1 MIKEI
6 KKLLESLFD
15 DDDDELFNDDNIGI
29 TNDLLEDD
37 ARKIREQLLKG
48 MVVSDDDLELVC
60 QDAFKYKVKDFS
72 ELVHIIADIKQQLY
86 KDKVD
91 AFNLNWLDISNVTM
105 LDQLFNVGTFNRQY
119 IFWDVSDWDTSHV
132 TSMVGTFNGCKDI
145 CDLSKWDTSKVTS
158 MVNMFY
164 ECSTFNG
171 NISNWDVSK
180 VTRFDSMFYGC
191 SSFNQDISNW
201 DISSAENL
209 SYMFY
214 NCIKFN
220 QPIQKWNITKNMDIS
235 YLLYGCTSFDQDLS
249 LIDLRSFQTGYF
261 DLYDT
266 GTKTQKEHK
275 SARVLDE
282 WDFLKLG
289 FDRSTEQFDVGEFEY
304 GDGGDNNYYPKI
316 YTVNIDIDAINHLTD
331 DDYFM
336 DLEDI
341 ITLEGQDPDT
351 YQNEDLLTI
360 DVLTYSEFELLYDI
374 CSEVSDD
381 NVNKGDG
388 FPPMKILIKNKVIND
403 LYDIKEIVDD
413 TNIEYYIK
421 RELLSLDIKYEEF
434 NSYTG
439 WNINEFKKFLLN
451 INNEINKIK
460 KRWQENCKIK

>member
-15 DDDDELFNDDNIGI
+15 DDDDELFNDDNIGM

-37 ARKIREQLLKG
+37 TKKIHEQLLKG

-60 QDAFKYKVKDFS
+60 QAAFKYKVKDFS

-164 ECSTFNG
+164 ECSTFNS
-171 NISNWDVSK
+171 NISNWNVSK

-214 NCIKFN
+214 NCRKFN

-249 LIDLRSFQTGYF
+249 LIDLRSFMNGYF

-304 GDGGDNNYYPKI
+304 GDGGDNHYYPKI
-316 YTVNIDIDAINHLTD
+316 YRVNIDIDAINHLTD

-388 FPPMKILIKNKVIND
+388 FPPMKILIKNKVVND
-403 LYDIKEIVDD
+403 LYDIKEIVDN

-460 KRWQENCKIK
+460 QN

>member
-15 DDDDELFNDDNIGI
+15 DDDDELFKDDNIDI
-29 TNDLLEDD
+29 SNILLKDD
-37 ARKIREQLLKG
+37 VKKIHEQLLNG
-48 MVVSDDDLELVC
+48 MVVSDDDLVLVC

-72 ELVHIIADIKQQLY
+72 ELVHIITDIKQQLY

-105 LDQLFNVGTFNRQY
+105 LDQLFNVGIFNRQY

-171 NISNWDVSK
+171 NISNWNVSK

-214 NCIKFN
+214 NCRKFN

-249 LIDLRSFQTGYF
+249 LIDLRSFMNGYF

-304 GDGGDNNYYPKI
+304 GDGGDNHYYPKI
-316 YTVNIDIDAINHLTD
+316 YRVNIDIDAINHLTD

-403 LYDIKEIVDD
+403 LYDIKEIVDNS
-413 TNIEYYIK
+413 NIEYYIK

-460 KRWQENCKIK
+460 QN

>member
-29 TNDLLEDD
+29 TNDLLEND

-164 ECSTFNG
+164 GCSTFNG

-180 VTRFDSMFYGC
+180 VKRFDSMFYGC

-388 FPPMKILIKNKVIND
+388 FPPMKILIKNKVVND
-403 LYDIKEIVDD
+403 LYDIKEIVDN

-460 KRWQENCKIK
+460 QN

>member
-15 DDDDELFNDDNIGI
+15 DDDDELFNDDNIGM

-91 AFNLNWLDISNVTM
+91 AFNLNWLDISNVTK
-105 LDQLFNVGTFNRQY
+105 LDQLFNVGIFNRQY

-304 GDGGDNNYYPKI
+304 GDGGDNHYFPKI
-316 YTVNIDIDAINHLTD
+316 YRVNIDIDAINQLTD

-460 KRWQENCKIK
+460 QN

>member
-15 DDDDELFNDDNIGI
+15 DDDDELFKDDNIDI
-29 TNDLLEDD
+29 SNILFEDD
-37 ARKIREQLLKG
+37 VKKIHEQLLKG
-48 MVVSDDDLELVC
+48 IVVSDDDLVLVC

-72 ELVHIIADIKQQLY
+72 ELVHIITDIKQQLY

-105 LDQLFNVGTFNRQY
+105 LDQLFNVGIFNRQY

-171 NISNWDVSK
+171 NISNWNVSK

-214 NCIKFN
+214 NCRKFN

-249 LIDLRSFQTGYF
+249 LIDLRSFMNGYF

-304 GDGGDNNYYPKI
+304 GDGGDNHYYPKI
-316 YTVNIDIDAINHLTD
+316 YRVNIDIDAINHLTD

-374 CSEVSDD
+374 CSEVSKD
-381 NVNKGDG
+381 NVNKGEG

-403 LYDIKEIVDD
+403 LYDIKEIVDN

-460 KRWQENCKIK
+460 QN

>member
-15 DDDDELFNDDNIGI
+15 DDDDELFNDDNIGM

-37 ARKIREQLLKG
+37 VRKIHEQLLRG

-60 QDAFKYKVKDFS
+60 QNAFKYKVKDFN

-164 ECSTFNG
+164 GCSTFNG
-171 NISNWDVSK
+171 NISNWNVSK

-214 NCIKFN
+214 NCRKFN

-388 FPPMKILIKNKVIND
+388 FPPMKILIKNKVVND
-403 LYDIKEIVDD
+403 LYDIKEIVDN

-460 KRWQENCKIK
+460 QN

>member
-15 DDDDELFNDDNIGI
+15 DDDDELFNDDNIGM

-164 ECSTFNG
+164 GCSTFNG
-171 NISNWDVSK
+171 NISNWNVSK

-381 NVNKGDG
+381 NVKKGDG
-388 FPPMKILIKNKVIND
+388 FPPMKILIKNKVVND
-403 LYDIKEIVDD
+403 LYDIKEIVDN

-460 KRWQENCKIK
+460 QN

>member
-15 DDDDELFNDDNIGI
+15 DDDDELFNDDNIGM

-86 KDKVD
+86 KNKVD

-132 TSMVGTFNGCKDI
+132 TSMAGTFNGCKDI

-214 NCIKFN
+214 NCRKFN

-304 GDGGDNNYYPKI
+304 GDGGDNHYYPKI

-381 NVNKGDG
+381 NVKKGDG
-388 FPPMKILIKNKVIND
+388 FPPMKILIKNKVVND
-403 LYDIKEIVDD
+403 LYDIKEIVDN

-460 KRWQENCKIK
+460 QN

>member
-6 KKLLESLFD
+6 NKLLESLFD
-15 DDDDELFNDDNIGI
+15 DDDDELFNDDNIGM

-48 MVVSDDDLELVC
+48 MVVSDNDLELVC

-119 IFWDVSDWDTSHV
+119 IFWNVSDWDTSHV

-145 CDLSKWDTSKVTS
+145 CDLSKWDTSHVTS

-164 ECSTFNG
+164 ECSTFNS
-171 NISNWDVSK
+171 NISNWNVSK

-191 SSFNQDISNW
+191 LSFNQDISNW

-214 NCIKFN
+214 NCRKFN

-249 LIDLRSFQTGYF
+249 LIDLRSFMNGYF

-304 GDGGDNNYYPKI
+304 GDGGDNHYYPKI
-316 YTVNIDIDAINHLTD
+316 YRVNIDIDAINHLTD

-374 CSEVSDD
+374 CSEVSED

-388 FPPMKILIKNKVIND
+388 FPPMKILIKNKVVND
-403 LYDIKEIVDD
+403 LYDIKEIVDN

-421 RELLSLDIKYEEF
+421 RELLQLDIKYEEF

-460 KRWQENCKIK
+460 QN

>member
-60 QDAFKYKVKDFS
+60 QDAFKYKVKDFN
-72 ELVHIIADIKQQLY
+72 ELTNIIADIKQQLY

-164 ECSTFNG
+164 GCSTFNG
-171 NISNWDVSK
+171 NISNWNVSK

-214 NCIKFN
+214 NCRKFN

-388 FPPMKILIKNKVIND
+388 FPPMKILIKNKVVND
-403 LYDIKEIVDD
+403 LYDIKEIVDN

-460 KRWQENCKIK
+460 QN

>member
-15 DDDDELFNDDNIGI
+15 DDDDELFNDDNIGM

-105 LDQLFNVGTFNRQY
+105 LDQLFNINTFNRQY

-158 MVNMFY
+158 MANMFY
-164 ECSTFNG
+164 GCSTFNG
-171 NISNWDVSK
+171 NISNWNVSK

-214 NCIKFN
+214 NCRKFN

-304 GDGGDNNYYPKI
+304 GDGGDNHYYPKI
-316 YTVNIDIDAINHLTD
+316 YTVNIDIDAINQLTD

-381 NVNKGDG
+381 NVKKGDG
-388 FPPMKILIKNKVIND
+388 FPPMKILIKNKVVND
-403 LYDIKEIVDD
+403 LYDIKEIVDN

-460 KRWQENCKIK
+460 QN

>member
-15 DDDDELFNDDNIGI
+15 DDDDELFNDDNISM

-214 NCIKFN
+214 NCRKFN

-460 KRWQENCKIK
+460 QN

>member
-15 DDDDELFNDDNIGI
+15 DDDDELFNDDNIGM

-105 LDQLFNVGTFNRQY
+105 LDQLFNINTFNRQY

-164 ECSTFNG
+164 GCSTFNG
-171 NISNWDVSK
+171 NISNWNVSK

-304 GDGGDNNYYPKI
+304 GDGGDNHYYPKI

-388 FPPMKILIKNKVIND
+388 FPPMKILIKNKVVND
-403 LYDIKEIVDD
+403 LYDIKEIVDN

-439 WNINEFKKFLLN
+439 WNINEFKEFLLN

-460 KRWQENCKIK
+460 QN

>member
-164 ECSTFNG
+164 GCSTFNG

-388 FPPMKILIKNKVIND
+388 FPPMKILIKNKVVND

-460 KRWQENCKIK
+460 QN

>member
-214 NCIKFN
+214 NCRKFN

-381 NVNKGDG
+381 NVKKGDG
-388 FPPMKILIKNKVIND
+388 FPPMKILIKNKVVND
-403 LYDIKEIVDD
+403 LYDIKEIVDN

-460 KRWQENCKIK
+460 QN

>member
-15 DDDDELFNDDNIGI
+15 DDDDELFNDDNIGM

-37 ARKIREQLLKG
+37 AKKIHEQLLKG

-72 ELVHIIADIKQQLY
+72 ELVHIIADIKKQLY

-119 IFWDVSDWDTSHV
+119 IFWNVSDWDTSHV

-164 ECSTFNG
+164 ECSTFNS
-171 NISNWDVSK
+171 NISNWNVSK

-214 NCIKFN
+214 NCRKFN

-249 LIDLRSFQTGYF
+249 LIDLRSFMNGYF

-304 GDGGDNNYYPKI
+304 GDGGDNHYYPKI
-316 YTVNIDIDAINHLTD
+316 YRVNIDIDALNHLTD

-374 CSEVSDD
+374 CSEVSED

-388 FPPMKILIKNKVIND
+388 FPPMKILIKNKVVND
-403 LYDIKEIVDD
+403 LYDIKEIVDN

-460 KRWQENCKIK
+460 QN

>member
-15 DDDDELFNDDNIGI
+15 DDDDELFNDDNIGM

-48 MVVSDDDLELVC
+48 IVVSDDDLELVC
-60 QDAFKYKVKDFS
+60 QDAFKYKVKDFN
-72 ELVHIIADIKQQLY
+72 ELTHIIADIKQQLY

-132 TSMVGTFNGCKDI
+132 TSMAGTFNGCKDI

-164 ECSTFNG
+164 ECSTFNC
-171 NISNWDVSK
+171 NISNWNVSK

-214 NCIKFN
+214 NCRKFN

-304 GDGGDNNYYPKI
+304 GDGGDNHYFPKI
-316 YTVNIDIDAINHLTD
+316 YRVNIDIDAINQLTD

-336 DLEDI
+336 ELEDI

-381 NVNKGDG
+381 NVKKGDG
-388 FPPMKILIKNKVIND
+388 FPPMKILIKNKVVND
-403 LYDIKEIVDD
+403 LYDIKEIVDN

-460 KRWQENCKIK
+460 QN

>member
-15 DDDDELFNDDNIGI
+15 DDDDELFNDDNIGM

-37 ARKIREQLLKG
+37 ARKIHEQLLKG

-60 QDAFKYKVKDFS
+60 QNAFKYKVKDFS

-86 KDKVD
+86 KDNVD

-105 LDQLFNVGTFNRQY
+105 LDQLFNVSTFNRQY

-180 VTRFDSMFYGC
+180 VKRFDSMFYGC

-214 NCIKFN
+214 NCRKFN

-304 GDGGDNNYYPKI
+304 GDGGDNHYYPKI
-316 YTVNIDIDAINHLTD
+316 YTVNIDIDAINQLTD

-381 NVNKGDG
+381 NVKKGDG
-388 FPPMKILIKNKVIND
+388 FPPMKILIKNKVVND
-403 LYDIKEIVDD
+403 LYDIKEIVDN

-439 WNINEFKKFLLN
+439 WNINEFKEFLLN

-460 KRWQENCKIK
+460 QN

>member
-164 ECSTFNG
+164 GCSTFNG

-374 CSEVSDD
+374 CSEVSND
-381 NVNKGDG
+381 NVKKGDG
-388 FPPMKILIKNKVIND
+388 FPPMKILIKNKVVND

-460 KRWQENCKIK
+460 QN

>member
-15 DDDDELFNDDNIGI
+15 DDDDELFNDDNIGM

-37 ARKIREQLLKG
+37 VRKIHEQLLKG

-60 QDAFKYKVKDFS
+60 QDAFKYKVKDFN
-72 ELVHIIADIKQQLY
+72 ELVHIVADIKQQLY

-91 AFNLNWLDISNVTM
+91 AFSLNWLDISNVTI

-164 ECSTFNG
+164 ECSTFNS
-171 NISNWDVSK
+171 NISNWNVSK
-180 VTRFDSMFYGC
+180 VTRFDSMFYSC

-214 NCIKFN
+214 NCKKFN

-304 GDGGDNNYYPKI
+304 GDGGDNHYYPKI
-316 YTVNIDIDAINHLTD
+316 YTVNIDIDAINQLTD

-381 NVNKGDG
+381 NVKKGDG
-388 FPPMKILIKNKVIND
+388 FPPMKILIKNKVVND
-403 LYDIKEIVDD
+403 LYDIKEIVDN

-460 KRWQENCKIK
+460 QN

>member
-15 DDDDELFNDDNIGI
+15 DDDDELFNDDNIGM

-171 NISNWDVSK
+171 NISNWNVSK

-214 NCIKFN
+214 NCRKFN

-304 GDGGDNNYYPKI
+304 GDGGDNHYYPKI

-381 NVNKGDG
+381 NVKKGDG
-388 FPPMKILIKNKVIND
+388 FPPMKILIKNKVVND
-403 LYDIKEIVDD
+403 LYDIKEIVDN

-460 KRWQENCKIK
+460 QN

>member
-15 DDDDELFNDDNIGI
+15 DDDDELFKDDNIDI
-29 TNDLLEDD
+29 SNILFEDD
-37 ARKIREQLLKG
+37 VKKIHEQLLKG
-48 MVVSDDDLELVC
+48 IVVSDDDLVLVC

-91 AFNLNWLDISNVTM
+91 VFNLNWLDISNVTM
-105 LDQLFNVGTFNRQY
+105 LDQLFNVGIFNRQY

-145 CDLSKWDTSKVTS
+145 CDLSKWDTSKVTT

-171 NISNWDVSK
+171 NISNWNVSK

-214 NCIKFN
+214 NCRKFN

-249 LIDLRSFQTGYF
+249 LIDLRSFMNGYF

-304 GDGGDNNYYPKI
+304 GDGGDNHYYPKI
-316 YTVNIDIDAINHLTD
+316 YRVNIDIDAINHLTD
-331 DDYFM
+331 NDYFM

-403 LYDIKEIVDD
+403 LYDIKEIVDN

-460 KRWQENCKIK
+460 QN

>member
-48 MVVSDDDLELVC
+48 IVVSDDDLKLVC
-60 QDAFKYKVKDFS
+60 QDAFKYKVKDFN
-72 ELVHIIADIKQQLY
+72 ELTHIIADIKKQLY
-86 KDKVD
+86 RDKVD

-105 LDQLFNVGTFNRQY
+105 LDQLFNINTFNRQY

-132 TSMVGTFNGCKDI
+132 TSMVGTFNGCKNI

-164 ECSTFNG
+164 GCSTFNG
-171 NISNWDVSK
+171 NISNWNVSK

-214 NCIKFN
+214 NCRKFN

-381 NVNKGDG
+381 NVKKGDG

-403 LYDIKEIVDD
+403 LYDIKEIVDN

-460 KRWQENCKIK
+460 QN

>member
-15 DDDDELFNDDNIGI
+15 DDDDELFNDDNIGM

-86 KDKVD
+86 KDNVD

-105 LDQLFNVGTFNRQY
+105 LDQLFNVSTFNRQY

-132 TSMVGTFNGCKDI
+132 TSMAGTFNGCKDI

-180 VTRFDSMFYGC
+180 VKRFDSMFYGC

-214 NCIKFN
+214 NCRKFN

-304 GDGGDNNYYPKI
+304 GDGGDNHYYPKI
-316 YTVNIDIDAINHLTD
+316 YTVNIDIDAINQLTD

-381 NVNKGDG
+381 NVKKGDG
-388 FPPMKILIKNKVIND
+388 FPPMKILIKNKVVND
-403 LYDIKEIVDD
+403 LYDIKEIVDN

-439 WNINEFKKFLLN
+439 WNINEFKEFLLN

-460 KRWQENCKIK
+460 QN

>member
-15 DDDDELFNDDNIGI
+15 DDDDELFNDDNIGM
-29 TNDLLEDD
+29 TNVLLEDD
-37 ARKIREQLLKG
+37 ARKIHEQLLKG

-164 ECSTFNG
+164 GCSTFNG

-304 GDGGDNNYYPKI
+304 GDGGDNHYYPKI

-388 FPPMKILIKNKVIND
+388 FPPMKILIKNKVVND
-403 LYDIKEIVDD
+403 LYDIKEIVDN

-460 KRWQENCKIK
+460 QN

>member
-15 DDDDELFNDDNIGI
+15 DDDDELFNDDNISM

-37 ARKIREQLLKG
+37 AKKIHEQLLKG

-164 ECSTFNG
+164 ECSTFNS
-171 NISNWDVSK
+171 NISNWNVSK

-214 NCIKFN
+214 NCRKFN

-249 LIDLRSFQTGYF
+249 LIDLRSFMNGYF

-266 GTKTQKEHK
+266 GTKTWKEHK

-304 GDGGDNNYYPKI
+304 GDGGDNHYYPKI
-316 YTVNIDIDAINHLTD
+316 YRVNIDIDALNHLTD

-388 FPPMKILIKNKVIND
+388 FPPMKILIKNKVVND
-403 LYDIKEIVDD
+403 LYDIKEIVDN

-460 KRWQENCKIK
+460 QN

>member
-48 MVVSDDDLELVC
+48 IVVSDDDLELVC

-105 LDQLFNVGTFNRQY
+105 LDQLFNINTFNRQY

-164 ECSTFNG
+164 GCSTFNG
-171 NISNWDVSK
+171 NISNWNVSK

-214 NCIKFN
+214 NCRKFN

-304 GDGGDNNYYPKI
+304 GDGGDNHYYPKI
-316 YTVNIDIDAINHLTD
+316 YTVNIDIDAINQLTD

-381 NVNKGDG
+381 NVKKGDG

-403 LYDIKEIVDD
+403 LYDIKEIVDN

-460 KRWQENCKIK
+460 QN

>member
-15 DDDDELFNDDNIGI
+15 DDDDELFNDDNIGM

-105 LDQLFNVGTFNRQY
+105 LDQLFNINTFNRQY

-164 ECSTFNG
+164 GCSTFNG
-171 NISNWDVSK
+171 NISNWNVSK
-180 VTRFDSMFYGC
+180 VTRFDSMFFGC

-214 NCIKFN
+214 NCRKFN

-304 GDGGDNNYYPKI
+304 GDGGDNHYYPKI
-316 YTVNIDIDAINHLTD
+316 YTVNIDIDAINQLTD

-381 NVNKGDG
+381 NVKKGDG
-388 FPPMKILIKNKVIND
+388 FPPMKILIKNKVVND
-403 LYDIKEIVDD
+403 LYDIKEIVDN

-460 KRWQENCKIK
+460 QN

>member
-1 MIKEI
+1 MIKQI

-15 DDDDELFNDDNIGI
+15 DDDDELFKDDNIGM
-29 TNDLLEDD
+29 TKDLLEDD
-37 ARKIREQLLKG
+37 ARKIHEQLLKG

-72 ELVHIIADIKQQLY
+72 ELVHIIADIKKQLY

-105 LDQLFNVGTFNRQY
+105 LDQLFNVGTFSSQY

-132 TSMVGTFNGCKDI
+132 TSMTGTFNGCKDI

-164 ECSTFNG
+164 DCTTFNG

-304 GDGGDNNYYPKI
+304 GDGGDNHYFPKI
-316 YTVNIDIDAINHLTD
+316 YRVNIDIDAINQLTD

-374 CSEVSDD
+374 CSEVSED

-388 FPPMKILIKNKVIND
+388 FPPMKILIKNKVVND
-403 LYDIKEIVDD
+403 LYDIKEIVDN

-460 KRWQENCKIK
+460 QN

>member
-15 DDDDELFNDDNIGI
+15 DDDDELFNDDNIGM

-60 QDAFKYKVKDFS
+60 QDAFKYKVKDFN

-214 NCIKFN
+214 NCRKFN

-388 FPPMKILIKNKVIND
+388 FPPMKILIKNKVVND
-403 LYDIKEIVDD
+403 LYDIKEIVDN

-460 KRWQENCKIK
+460 QN

>member
-214 NCIKFN
+214 NCRKFN

-304 GDGGDNNYYPKI
+304 GDGGDNHYYPKI
-316 YTVNIDIDAINHLTD
+316 YTVNIDIDAINQLTD

-374 CSEVSDD
+374 CSEVSED

-403 LYDIKEIVDD
+403 LYDIKEIVDN

-460 KRWQENCKIK
+460 QN

>member
-37 ARKIREQLLKG
+37 VRKIHEQLLKG

-132 TSMVGTFNGCKDI
+132 TSMAGTFNGCKDI

-201 DISSAENL
+201 DISSAKNL
-209 SYMFY
+209 SKMFY
-214 NCIKFN
+214 KCRKFN

-351 YQNEDLLTI
+351 YQNEELLTI

-388 FPPMKILIKNKVIND
+388 FPPMKILIKNKVVND
-403 LYDIKEIVDD
+403 LYDIKEIVDN

-460 KRWQENCKIK
+460 QN

>member
-15 DDDDELFNDDNIGI
+15 DDDDELFNDDNIGM

-132 TSMVGTFNGCKDI
+132 TSMTGTFSGCKDI

-164 ECSTFNG
+164 GCSTFNG

-180 VTRFDSMFYGC
+180 VKRFDSMFYGC

-249 LIDLRSFQTGYF
+249 LIDLRPFINGYF

-304 GDGGDNNYYPKI
+304 GDGGDNHYYPKI
-316 YTVNIDIDAINHLTD
+316 YRVNIDIDAINQLTD

-388 FPPMKILIKNKVIND
+388 FPPMKILIKNKVVND
-403 LYDIKEIVDD
+403 LYDIKEIVDN

-460 KRWQENCKIK
+460 QN

>member
-15 DDDDELFNDDNIGI
+15 DDDDELFNDDNIGM

-37 ARKIREQLLKG
+37 AKKIHEQLLKG
-48 MVVSDDDLELVC
+48 IVVSDDDLELVC
-60 QDAFKYKVKDFS
+60 QNAFKYKVKDFN

-86 KDKVD
+86 KDKID
-91 AFNLNWLDISNVTM
+91 TFNLNWLDISNVTM
-105 LDQLFNVGTFNRQY
+105 LDQLFNVGIFNRQY

-164 ECSTFNG
+164 DCSTFNS
-171 NISNWDVSK
+171 NISNWNVSK

-214 NCIKFN
+214 NCREFN

-249 LIDLRSFQTGYF
+249 LIDLRSFKNGYF

-304 GDGGDNNYYPKI
+304 GDGGDNHYYPKI
-316 YTVNIDIDAINHLTD
+316 YRVNIDIDAINQLTD

-374 CSEVSDD
+374 CLEVSDD

-388 FPPMKILIKNKVIND
+388 FPPMKILIKNKVVND
-403 LYDIKEIVDD
+403 LYDIKEIVDN

-460 KRWQENCKIK
+460 QN

>member
-15 DDDDELFNDDNIGI
+15 DDDDELFNDDNIGM

-105 LDQLFNVGTFNRQY
+105 LDQLFNINTFNRQY

-164 ECSTFNG
+164 GCSMFNG
-171 NISNWDVSK
+171 NISNWNVSK
-180 VTRFDSMFYGC
+180 VKRFDSMFFGC

-214 NCIKFN
+214 NCRKFN

-388 FPPMKILIKNKVIND
+388 FPPMKILIKNKVVND
-403 LYDIKEIVDD
+403 LYDIKEIVDN

-460 KRWQENCKIK
+460 QN

>member
-15 DDDDELFNDDNIGI
+15 DDDDELFNDDNIGM

-86 KDKVD
+86 KDKVE

-164 ECSTFNG
+164 GCSTFNG
-171 NISNWDVSK
+171 NISNWNVSK

-403 LYDIKEIVDD
+403 LYDIKEIVDN

-460 KRWQENCKIK
+460 QN

>member
-15 DDDDELFNDDNIGI
+15 DDDDELFNDDNIGM

-105 LDQLFNVGTFNRQY
+105 LDQLFNVGIFNRQY

-164 ECSTFNG
+164 GCSTFNG

-388 FPPMKILIKNKVIND
+388 FPPMKILIKNKVVND
-403 LYDIKEIVDD
+403 LYDIKEIVDN

-460 KRWQENCKIK
+460 QN

>member
-15 DDDDELFNDDNIGI
+15 DDDDELFNDDNIGM

-60 QDAFKYKVKDFS
+60 QDAFKYKVKDFN
-72 ELVHIIADIKQQLY
+72 ELAHIIADIKQQLY

-105 LDQLFNVGTFNRQY
+105 LDQLFNVSIFNRQY

-164 ECSTFNG
+164 DCTTFNG
-171 NISNWDVSK
+171 NISNWNVSK

-214 NCIKFN
+214 NCRKFN

-304 GDGGDNNYYPKI
+304 GDGGDNHYYPKI
-316 YTVNIDIDAINHLTD
+316 YTVNIDIDAINQLTD

-381 NVNKGDG
+381 NVKKGDG
-388 FPPMKILIKNKVIND
+388 FPPMKILIKNKVVND
-403 LYDIKEIVDD
+403 LYDIKEIVDN

-460 KRWQENCKIK
+460 QN

>member
-164 ECSTFNG
+164 GCSTFNG
-171 NISNWDVSK
+171 NISNWNVSK
-180 VTRFDSMFYGC
+180 VKRFDSMFYGC

-403 LYDIKEIVDD
+403 LYDIKEIVDN

-460 KRWQENCKIK
+460 QN

>member
-105 LDQLFNVGTFNRQY
+105 LDQLFNINTFNRQY

-132 TSMVGTFNGCKDI
+132 TSMAGTFNGCKDI

-164 ECSTFNG
+164 GCSTFNG
-171 NISNWDVSK
+171 NISNWNVSK
-180 VTRFDSMFYGC
+180 VTRFDSMFFGC

-214 NCIKFN
+214 NCRKFN

-304 GDGGDNNYYPKI
+304 GDGGDNHYYPKI

-388 FPPMKILIKNKVIND
+388 FPPMKILIKNKVVND
-403 LYDIKEIVDD
+403 LYDIKEIVDN

-460 KRWQENCKIK
+460 QN